1 LSPTPKVSVVV
12 PHYRDLTGL
21 DICLSALGRQTWP
34 TADFEIVVADNAS
47 PEGEAAVAKVIA
59 GRARLVVVEAKG
71 AAPARNGGV
80 AAARG
85 EILAFTDSDCQ
96 PAPEWLAEGLAA
108 LAKFDLV
115 GGAMTVLVEDA
126 AHLTPAEA
134 FERVFAF
141 DNAAYVR
148 DKAFTVTANLFCP
161 RVLFDRVGG
170 FRTGVSEDLE
180 WSLRARDAGY
190 RIGYAPA
197 AVVGHPARR
206 TWAELTTKWR
216 RVDKETFG
224 LSAGRPGGRLKWL
237 LRALAL
243 PASALVHTPKV
254 LASRKLST
262 PGERLGAIAV
272 LYRLRA
278 WRAVDCLGLLFASR
292 PA

>member
-21 DICLSALGRQTWP
+21 DICLTALGRQTWP
-34 TADFEIVVADNAS
+34 AADFEIVVADNAS

-80 AAARG
+80 AATRG

-96 PAPEWLAEGLAA
+96 PSPEWLAEGLAA
-108 LAKFDLV
+108 LAQFDLV
-115 GGAMTVLVEDA
+115 GGAMAVLVEDA
-126 AHLTPAEA
+126 THVTSAEA

-161 RVLFDRVGG
+161 RALFDRVGG

-180 WSLRARDAGY
+180 WSHRARDAGY

-224 LSAGRPGGRLKWL
+224 LSSARPGGRLKWL

-243 PASALVHTPKV
+243 PVSALVHTPKV
-254 LASRKLST
+254 LASRQLSRM
-262 PGERLGAIAV
+262 GERLGAIV
-272 LYRLRA
+272 ILFRLRT
-278 WRAVDCLGLLFASR
+278 WRAFDCLGLLFASR
-292 PA
+292 PD

>member
-1 LSPTPKVSVVV
+1 MSPTPKVSVVV

-21 DICLSALGRQTWP
+21 DICLTALGRQTWP
-34 TADFEIVVADNAS
+34 AADFEIVVADNAS

-80 AAARG
+80 AATRG

-96 PAPEWLAEGLAA
+96 PSPEWLAEGLAA
-108 LAKFDLV
+108 LAQFDLV
-115 GGAMTVLVEDA
+115 GGAMAVLVEDA
-126 AHLTPAEA
+126 THVTSAEA

-161 RVLFDRVGG
+161 RALFDRVGG

-180 WSLRARDAGY
+180 WSHRARDAGY

-224 LSAGRPGGRLKWL
+224 LSSARPGGRLKWL

-243 PASALVHTPKV
+243 PVSALVHTPKV
-254 LASRKLST
+254 LASRQLSRM
-262 PGERLGAIAV
+262 GERLGAIV
-272 LYRLRA
+272 ILFRLRT
-278 WRAVDCLGLLFASR
+278 WRAFDCLGLLFASR
-292 PA
+292 PD